1 MLKVKISG
9 VGSYLPERVV
19 TNDEI
24 AAQIDSSDE
33 WIFSHTGIKSRH
45 VAAPDECASTL
56 AVEASKRA
64 MEAAGAKPEEIGM
77 IILGTTT
84 PDYLNYPST
93 ACIVQHLLGCENAAA
108 FDLAAACSG
117 FVYGL
122 EMGKCYLLG
131 HPKTKV
137 LVIGTEVLTRHQ
149 DWRSRST
156 AMIFGDA
163 AGAAVLETE
172 EVADDAKPTLTGN
185 IMGSDGN
192 IAIHREGGARLPPA
206 PDHIH
211 DIPEKMEFPTLKM
224 DGHAVFKFAV
234 SKLDAMLCG
243 LCEEA
248 KIAPTD
254 LDRIFAHQANMR
266 ILDSVARRMKIP
278 SEMFYSYL
286 APIGNTSSASI
297 PVCLDKAI
305 KEGELKDGMKIA
317 VAGFG
322 AGLTWAGSLIEWPYL

>member
-9 VGSYLPERVV
+9 IGSYLPERVV

-24 AAQIDSSDE
+24 AAQLESSDE

-45 VAAPDECASTL
+45 VASPNESASSL
-56 AVEASKRA
+56 GVEAAKRA
-64 MEAAGAKPEEIGM
+64 MEKAGATPEEIGL

-93 ACIVQHLLGCENAAA
+93 ACIVQKELGCVNAAA

-137 LVIGTEVLTRHQ
+137 LVIGSEVLTRHQ

-172 EVADDAKPTLTGN
+172 EVPEGTLATLSANTMGADGDL
-185 IMGSDGN
+185 
-192 IAIHREGGARLPPA
+192 AIHREGGARLPPA

-211 DIPEKMEFPTLKM
+211 DIPEKMDFPTLKM

-234 SKLDAMLCG
+234 STLDRILVKICD
-243 LCEEA
+243 EA
-248 KIAPTD
+248 GIEPAK
-254 LDRIFAHQANMR
+254 LDRIFAHQANTR
-266 ILDSVARRMKIP
+266 ILDSVARRMKLP
-278 SEMFYSYL
+278 NEMFYTYL

-297 PVCLDKAI
+297 PVCLDKALR
-305 KEGELKDGMKIA
+305 EGELKDGMKIA

-322 AGLTWAGSLIEWPYL
+322 AGLTWAASLIEWPYL